1 MIEYENFVNQVALRL
16 RPVKLE
22 YEYEVGAEVCQAPI
36 KFGQLNQ
43 LPVSLLAK
51 YTSHIPSLLCKL
63 FLSLLPTLLLC
74 LLVSSNIPIV
84 AKFQDPLLSRLGGQ
98 LGGWVGKNLK

>member
-1 MIEYENFVNQVALRL
+1 MIQYENFVNQVALRL

-22 YEYEVGAEVCQAPI
+22 YEYEVGAELCQVPI

-43 LPVSLLAK
+43 LPVGLLAK
-51 YTSHIPSLLCKL
+51 YTSHIPSLLC
-63 FLSLLPTLLLC
+63 TLLLS

-84 AKFQDPLLSRLGGQ
+84 AKFQDPLLSRLGGK
-98 LGGWVGKNLK
+98 LGGWV